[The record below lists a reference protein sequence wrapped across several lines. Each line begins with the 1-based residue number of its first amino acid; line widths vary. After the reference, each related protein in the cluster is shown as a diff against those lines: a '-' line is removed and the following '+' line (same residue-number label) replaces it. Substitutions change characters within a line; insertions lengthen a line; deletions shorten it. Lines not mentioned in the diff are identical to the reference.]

1 MIAGK
6 LNDEV
11 DYSMLSPMESLA
23 KEKVCLKM
31 IVISIQIYNRLCFL
45 QEECAD
51 LLEAISDRINSRHP
65 DFVSHLL
72 LSIFKMAEVEVVQVE
87 PSSASHA
94 FPVIANLIMFML
106 VVNKVAWGIL
116 LKSSS

>member
-1 MIAGK
+1 MVIAGK

-11 DYSMLSPMESLA
+11 DYSMLSPMESLV
-23 KEKVCLKM
+23 KEKVGDGTYM
-31 IVISIQIYNRLCFL
+31 LCVFSLYFLL

-51 LLEAISDRINSRHP
+51 LLEAVSDRINSRHP

-87 PSSASHA
+87 PSSVSHA
-94 FPVIANLIMFML
+94 FQITVNLIIFML
-106 VVNKVAWGIL
+106 FINKAAWRVL
-116 LKSSS
+116 SS